1 MTLGDRIPK
10 REEATSDALLERF
23 LAYAEEAGLTL
34 YPAQEEAIL
43 SLLDGQ
49 HVVLD
54 TPTGSGKS
62 LVALAQHFAS
72 ISRGERTYYPAPIK
86 ALVSE
91 KFFALAREIGAARVG
106 LMTGDATVN
115 RDAGVICCT
124 AEILARVALRD
135 GPAAAIGSV
144 VMDEFHFYGDR
155 DRGVAWQLPLLTL
168 PKTQFLLM
176 SATLGD
182 TRAVEEDLE
191 TRTGRKVA
199 HVHSSDRP
207 VPLAREYREK
217 PLHDTVADL
226 LESGRAPI
234 YVVHFTQRAA
244 AEHAQDLTSIEV
256 VSKETKQKI
265 KEAISGFRWDTPFG
279 KDLSRFVKHGVGV
292 HHAGLLPR
300 YRLLV
305 EKLAAKGLLGIICGT
320 DTLGVGVNVP
330 IRSVLFTQ
338 LCKYDGNKTAVLTV
352 RDFQQIAGRA
362 GRRGFDTQG
371 WVVAEAP
378 EHVVENKKARMK
390 AEGDAKKMKKLVLR
404 QPPERGYAHW
414 DAATFER
421 LATATPET
429 LEPRFSVTQGMV
441 LEVVSG
447 AFDRHADGLRA
458 LLTLIRAS
466 HEPRHRRFVHAKRA
480 VAIVR
485 SLLEHGVLVREKED
499 DARIGFRG
507 TVLAPSADLQRD
519 FSLHQG
525 LSLFVFDALAR
536 LDPLAPDYHL
546 DVLSVVEATLEDPDA
561 ILLKQL
567 DQLKKEKLDAMK
579 ADGIPYEERMV
590 ELEKIKLPAPRAEL
604 LYEVLEAFGEK
615 HPWVGREELRP
626 KSIARDAFERGASFV
641 EYVRDLG
648 LARSEGVLLRYLTD
662 AFKGISQNVPDAAK
676 TDAVRDVIDWLGAM
690 VRGVDASLLDEWQRI
705 REGKDT
711 LEIVAAV
718 VAPVVE
724 EPDVTR
730 DVRGFAV
737 MIRNASFRLVRAL
750 ARRRFD
756 EAASYVVAPAGAEEW
771 TPVSLEAAMAA
782 FFAEHSEVVV
792 DADARS
798 AAACMLERDLV
809 RVRVRQALHD
819 PEGADE
825 YVVTL
830 DVDLAASREA
840 SSPVLTLVAIAR

>member
-1 MTLGDRIPK
+1 MNLGDRIPR
-10 REEATSDALLERF
+10 REDATSDALLERF
-23 LAYAEEAGLTL
+23 LAYTSDAGLTL

-43 SLLDGQ
+43 ALLEGQ

-62 LVALAQHFAS
+62 LVALAQHFTS
-72 ISRGERTYYPAPIK
+72 ISRGERTYYTAPIK

-91 KFFALAREIGAARVG
+91 KFFALARELGASRVG

-135 GPAAAIGSV
+135 GERAAIGSV

-155 DRGVAWQLPLLTL
+155 DRGAAWQIPLLTL
-168 PKTQFLLM
+168 PRTQFLLM

-182 TRAVEEDLE
+182 MRLIEEDLE
-191 TRTGRKVA
+191 RRSGRPLA
-199 HVHSSDRP
+199 HVRSTDRP
-207 VPLAREYREK
+207 VPLEREYRET
-217 PLHDTVADL
+217 PLHETVAEL
-226 LESGRAPI
+226 LVNQRAPV

-244 AEHAQDLTSIEV
+244 AEHAQDLTSIEI
-256 VSKETKQKI
+256 VSKETKQRI
-265 KEAISGFRWDTPFG
+265 KEELGGFRWDTPFG

-305 EKLAAKGLLGIICGT
+305 EKLAGKGLLGIICGT

-338 LCKYDGNKTAVLTV
+338 LCKYDGNRTAVLTV

-362 GRRGFDTQG
+362 GRRGFDSKG
-371 WVVAEAP
+371 WVVAQAP
-378 EHVVENKKARMK
+378 EHVVENKKSRMK
-390 AEGDAKKMKKLVLR
+390 AEGDPKKMKKLVLR

-414 DAATFER
+414 DGATFER
-421 LATATPET
+421 LATSMPET
-429 LEPRFSVTQGMV
+429 LEARFAVTQGMV

-447 AFDRHADGLRA
+447 AFERRADGMRELLR
-458 LLTLIRAS
+458 LIRAS
-466 HEPRHRRFVHAKRA
+466 HEPRHRRFAHARRA

-485 SLLEHGVLVREKED
+485 SLLGHGVLVREKED
-499 DARIGFRG
+499 DGDV
-507 TVLAPSADLQRD
+507 VLAPSADLQRD

-525 LSLFVFDALAR
+525 LSLFALDAIAR
-536 LDPLAPDYHL
+536 LDPIAPDYAL

-561 ILLKQL
+561 ILMKQM
-567 DQLKKEKLDAMK
+567 DQLKKDKLDQMK
-579 ADGIPYEERMV
+579 AEGIPYEERMA
-590 ELEKIKLPAPRAEL
+590 ELEKITMPTPRAEL

-641 EYVRDLG
+641 DYVRDLG
-648 LARSEGVLLRYLTD
+648 LARSEGLLLRYMTD
-662 AFKGISQNVPDAAK
+662 AYKGLAQNVPDAAK
-676 TDAVRDVIDWLGAM
+676 TDAVHDVVDWLGAM
-690 VRGVDASLLDEWQRI
+690 VRGVDASLLDEWERI
-705 REGKDT
+705 REGKD
-711 LEIVAAV
+711 L
-718 VAPVVE
+718 VAPVVREAIVE

-737 MIRNASFRLVRAL
+737 MIRNATFRLVRAL
-750 ARRRFD
+750 ARRRWD
-756 EAASYVVAPAGAEEW
+756 EAASYVVAPQGAPEW
-771 TPVSLEAAMAA
+771 TPANLEQAMAP
-782 FFAEHSEVVV
+782 FFAEHGEIVV

-798 AAACMLERDLV
+798 ASACALERDAT
-809 RVRVRQALHD
+809 RVRVRQSLHD
-819 PEGADE
+819 PEGNDDHGLVLE
-825 YVVTL
+825 
-830 DVDLAASREA
+830 VDLAASREA
-840 SSPVLTLVAIAR
+840 ATPVLTLVAIAR